1 MRTVRPLDATTI
13 WTLLKNSEVTK
24 IHATPVF
31 TKKKM
36 TDPFRETLIV

>member
-13 WTLLKNSEVTK
+13 SRSLINLEVAK
-24 IHATPVF
+24 IPATHVF